1 MMATALFDTVKTEL
15 VKVNHWFK
23 ANKLSL
29 NVKKTNYTFFNK
41 PSIKGNIILKITE
54 LVISNKVMKRKRF
67 TKFLGVI
74 LEECITWKDHIRT
87 VQNKIAKI

>member
-29 NVKKTNYTFFNK
+29 NVKELIIPFLTFN
-41 PSIKGNIILKITE
+41 
-54 LVISNKVMKRKRF
+54 
-67 TKFLGVI
+67 
-74 LEECITWKDHIRT
+74 
-87 VQNKIAKI
+87 